1 MDKFSVKVKVKMV
14 GRNLDFVQRV
24 EVMMSDLSDFIL
36 KNHLSVDSEASFV
49 DSVHK
54 FVSDVM
60 NKTYGNRIV
69 EKVDFSGVS
78 QDEIRRHL
86 VSSLGVDAGA
96 DVDVNSGVDVG
107 SEPEVESEFV
117 VEGESVVD
125 ESDVFDGSNV
135 SDDSNVSG
143 DSNVSDDSTED
154 LTVQFGISSKEQY
167 LSLLDEVNDRVKA
180 ECDKEI
186 GYTWCVKNARRFNC
200 AVELYRNYSIMN
212 NLRECLEEIPFEE
225 YRYLGKVQPK
235 YFKRGKRVKK
245 D

>member
-36 KNHLSVDSEASFV
+36 KNHLSVGSEDGFV

-107 SEPEVESEFV
+107 SKPEMESESV
-117 VEGESVVD
+117 VEDESVVD
-125 ESDVFDGSNV
+125 ESVV
-135 SDDSNVSG
+135 SDDSS
-143 DSNVSDDSTED
+143 ED